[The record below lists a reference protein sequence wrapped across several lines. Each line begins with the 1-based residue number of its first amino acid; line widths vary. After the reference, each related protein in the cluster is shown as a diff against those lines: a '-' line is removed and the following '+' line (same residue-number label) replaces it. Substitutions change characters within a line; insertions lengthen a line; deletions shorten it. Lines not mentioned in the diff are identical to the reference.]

1 MTNDVNNIK
10 MPGNIA
16 MLVICVI
23 LIPVFVLWERRQ
35 ERLGKPALIPNSLW
49 RNSVF
54 TNVCL
59 MVMFS
64 WAVINVMELYCSLL
78 YVLLFRT
85 DDSEADNDEIV
96 SNKFKACLHFKPH
109 SASYPAS

>member
-1 MTNDVNNIK
+1 
-10 MPGNIA
+10 
-16 MLVICVI
+16 MLVICVL
-23 LIPVFVLWERRQ
+23 LIPVFILWERRQ

-78 YVLLFRT
+78 YVSPSR
-85 DDSEADNDEIV
+85 
-96 SNKFKACLHFKPH
+96 
-109 SASYPAS
+109 

>member
-1 MTNDVNNIK
+1 MREFTLENGLGIDANGPRVRALTNDVGNIK
-10 MPGNIA
+10 TAGNIV

-23 LIPVFVLWERRQ
+23 LVPVFILWEQRQ

-78 YVLLFRT
+78 
-85 DDSEADNDEIV
+85 
-96 SNKFKACLHFKPH
+96 
-109 SASYPAS
+109 

>member
-1 MTNDVNNIK
+1 MNNIK
-10 MPGNIA
+10 TPGNLV
-16 MLVICVI
+16 MLVICVA
-23 LIPVFVLWERRQ
+23 LIPVFILWENRQ

-64 WAVINVMELYCSLL
+64 WAVINVMELAQSGAIQGRPQVSHEDLRA
-78 YVLLFRT
+78 FE
-85 DDSEADNDEIV
+85 DSDSFPIE
-96 SNKFKACLHFKPH
+96 SCLV
-109 SASYPAS
+109 AETWEMLREQVD